1 LKSWGTTGVEIN
13 TGGFRITVATAVG
26 VGVEVGLEVPEI
38 GGLLKVAGRKEAVN
52 PWLRV
57 EI

>member
-1 LKSWGTTGVEIN
+1 M
-13 TGGFRITVATAVG
+13 VATAVG

>member
-1 LKSWGTTGVEIN
+1 M
-13 TGGFRITVATAVG
+13 VAAAVG
-26 VGVEVGLEVPEI
+26 VGIEVGLEVPEI
-38 GGLLKVAGRKEAVN
+38 SGLFKEAGRKEAGN